1 MRRIRKQLLLVH
13 VRSTQLSKI
22 ISGESTRQ
30 RLRKSEGVSIKYTVK
45 KFSETT
51 RGLSNWKRRMLP
63 WLRRQN
69 RNRPRSLILDKSRS
83 FCIY

>member
-51 RGLSNWKRRMLP
+51 RGFSNWNRRMLP
-63 WLRRQN
+63 
-69 RNRPRSLILDKSRS
+69 
-83 FCIY
+83 